1 MNSSIKIVDIIKGS
15 IAGLSHQLR
24 GGKAALS
31 CLAAGMKSLGLD
43 LTWLD
48 FL

>member
-1 MNSSIKIVDIIKGS
+1 MNSSIKIVDISKSS

-24 GGKAALS
+24 GGKAALNW
-31 CLAAGMKSLGLD
+31 LGAGMKALGLD